1 MISFGQLPVDLSDR
15 DISVLKWLIEEPF
28 QISHPDGHL
37 SSLTTTDSVLAQSTD
52 NSLSFE
58 IGPRFASFLLLSLYF
73 CIRRTWKMSKSIM
86 HITNVS
92 YQHNP
97 AKYWQRLFY
106 VTSIYR
112 ENIQDSTGFII
123 HSWQD
128 CYDLYFVHSQAI
140 AIISGVKYATR
151 TESGV

>member
-28 QISHPDGHL
+28 QILHPDGHL
-37 SSLTTTDSVLAQSTD
+37 SSLTTNDSVLAQPTD

-58 IGPRFASFLLLSLYF
+58 IGPRFASFLLFSQYF
-73 CIRRTWKMSKSIM
+73 RCIWKMSKSIM

-151 TESGV
+151 TKSAV